1 MSRLSTQISRS
12 LQVITGEDLAKCF
25 LTGRRGRGS
34 RHGWGVT
41 RMRCES
47 VTICVS
53 PVPEARPQD
62 AVKVTTADWLTVRC
76 PTADRHSPYYGQLIA
91 AILSHFAAGLPP
103 PPLPPSLNWSRRAT
117 SSPHRSSPL
126 LRLFTSSAGFLI
138 VEAFAYFWGVR
149 VVRRIAGCLKD
160 TGNSSSK
167 VIHTTF
173 LLLKSCTLIM
183 VTNWIS

>member
-34 RHGWGVT
+34 RHAGT

-103 PPLPPSLNWSRRAT
+103 PPHWSPRAT

-138 VEAFAYFWGVR
+138 IEAFAYFWGVR
-149 VVRRIAGCLKD
+149 VLRRIAGALED
-160 TGNSSSK
+160 TGTSSSK

-183 VTNWIS
+183 VTKWIS